1 MSCAMPRTPA
11 RRTRC
16 SRTGAGTAGRDD
28 RAVDRRQPAPRADA
42 DRRRRRRANSPTR
55 YAYQWQRLIASG
67 WTDINA
73 ATGAT
78 YIAGN
83 QDLGRR
89 LRVAIVAS
97 NEDGS
102 AGAAS
107 APSAAIG
114 ASGVNRAA
122 TSTSRKGR
130 QRAAAQAAK
139 ASKKKKAAAKQKA
152 AARRKSAKP
161 ATKVRH

>member
-1 MSCAMPRTPA
+1 MPEPPA
-11 RRTRC
+11 ATIAPSIAGSPRRGQTL
-16 SRTGAGTAGRDD
+16 TADVG
-28 RAVDRRQPAPRADA
+28 VW
-42 DRRRRRRANSPTR
+42 ANSPTR

-89 LRVAIVAS
+89 LCVAIVAS

-152 AARRKSAKP
+152 AARRKSPKP